1 MNQMPP
7 ANTEPPTPSRSSKL
21 IAAMFYAALTALDK
35 APNGQLKKSQLHQA
49 IASSVDLDDWA
60 TEIYDSGLIRWQS
73 IFAFASIGLKRA
85 GFATKQ
91 GGTWAITQEGRQVVH
106 QPYDGQAFVL
116 EVRRKYYE
124 WQNSQLTPET
134 KHKPTVE
141 GKTAE
146 LEFDPISASTE
157 GPQEGMAQILKS
169 ANEAL
174 AAVVIDE
181 IKQCEPSFFEQLV
194 VKLFLAMGYGG
205 NQRDA
210 GRSVGQSSDGG
221 VEGIINEDPLGL
233 DTIYLQAKCWQGSVG
248 EGPVRN
254 FIGAL
259 EIKGVKKGV
268 FLTTSTFTPAAKQ
281 AISEIKSDKRIIL
294 IDGAHLAQL
303 MIEHNLV
310 VSIAESFVLKRLD
323 TEFFENI

>member
-1 MNQMPP
+1 
-7 ANTEPPTPSRSSKL
+7 
-21 IAAMFYAALTALDK
+21 MFYAALSALDK

-49 IASSVDLDDWA
+49 IESGVELDDWA
-60 TEIYDSGLIRWQS
+60 KESYDSGLIRWQS

-85 GFATKQ
+85 GYVTKQ

-116 EVRRKYYE
+116 EVRRKYQE
-124 WQNSQLTPET
+124 WQNSQLTPENQ
-134 KHKPTVE
+134 HKPTVE

-146 LEFDPISASTE
+146 LEFDPISTSTE
-157 GPQEGMAQILKS
+157 GPQEGMARLLKY

-174 AAVVIDE
+174 AAELIEE

-194 VKLFLAMGYGG
+194 VKLLLAMGYGG

-210 GRSVGQSSDGG
+210 GRSVGQSGDGG
-221 VEGIINEDPLGL
+221 VDGIINEDPLGL
-233 DTIYLQAKCWQGSVG
+233 DTIYLQAKRCKDSVG
-248 EGPVRN
+248 EGPVRD

-259 EIKGVKKGV
+259 DIKGVKKGV

-281 AISEIKSDKRIIL
+281 AVAEIKSDKRIIL

-303 MIEHNLV
+303 MIEHELG

-323 TEFFENI
+323 TDFFNEE

>member
-1 MNQMPP
+1 
-7 ANTEPPTPSRSSKL
+7 
-21 IAAMFYAALTALDK
+21 MFYAALSALDK
-35 APNGQLKKSQLHQA
+35 APNGQLKKSQLLQA
-49 IASSVDLDDWA
+49 IKSGVELDDWA
-60 TEIYDSGLIRWQS
+60 KESYDSGLIRWQS

-85 GFATKQ
+85 GFVTKQ

-210 GRSVGQSSDGG
+210 GRSVGQSGDGG

-233 DTIYLQAKCWQGSVG
+233 DPIYLQAKCWQGSVG

-259 EIKGVKKGV
+259 EINGAKKGV
-268 FLTTSTFTPAAKQ
+268 SVTTSTFTPAAKQ